1 MKTSNPLEKVIER
14 QVCSHARSLG
24 MLEYKFVSPQR
35 RSVPD
40 RVFVFKGKVFFIE
53 FKRFGE
59 KPTPAQAIE
68 HQKLR
73 DHGVEVFV
81 VDNVP
86 QGKTILNRI
95 QIEQNHYAV

>member
-1 MKTSNPLEKVIER
+1 MKNPNPLEKVIER

-24 MLEYKFVSPQR
+24 MYCAKFTSPQR

-40 RVFVFKGKVFFIE
+40 RIFHYKGKTWYIE

-95 QIEQNHYAV
+95 SLEAE